1 MSKTIFWTI
10 TVFFLIL
17 TEMSAQNI
25 NSAIALRFQDIPDSL
40 SPYGLV
46 YELSSRNLEFKN
58 KEQELFL
65 SVGFLEIRYSSEIDE
80 AWSEFLIGIYLNSH
94 SQSKIA
100 FPLGSIYFNGSLKP
114 QANGYYSGAIQGLI
128 FEKKVLFAELEF
140 MFENKIYSSVNN
152 LKIFYGG
159 GLEILNSPNVEDN
172 FKFRIGPKSKLIIP
186 LKNKIN
192 LTIGSSLFYEL
203 SKINKSFLLKLTLD
217 FGGRGNFIF

>member
-80 AWSEFLIGIYLNSH
+80 AWSEFLIG
-94 SQSKIA
+94 
-100 FPLGSIYFNGSLKP
+100 IYFNGSLKP

-203 SKINKSFLLKLTLD
+203 SKINK
-217 FGGRGNFIF
+217 